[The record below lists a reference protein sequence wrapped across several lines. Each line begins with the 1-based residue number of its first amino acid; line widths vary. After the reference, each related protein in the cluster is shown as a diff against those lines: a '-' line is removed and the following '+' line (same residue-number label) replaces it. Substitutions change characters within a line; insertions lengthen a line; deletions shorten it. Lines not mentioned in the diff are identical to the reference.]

1 MLQAIF
7 EFGDTIVR
15 EIMVARPD
23 MVCCAADAPLDQL
36 LRLILDSGHS
46 RVPIFE
52 GSVDRIVGVVYA
64 KDLLRHWGARPDAIS
79 PAAVMRSPFFVPE
92 TKRIEDLLIDF
103 RTRRVHMAIVVDEYG
118 GTSGLITIE
127 DLLEEIVGDIQD
139 EHDLEEEWVQPQADG
154 SLLLDARAN
163 VEELEE
169 FFDREIPRDKFD
181 TVGGF
186 VVHLLGN
193 VPVPVRPPAL
203 MVCCCRS
210 LRPTSA
216 RSGAC
221 RSGSTLRRDCRSRQ
235 PEHAAV
241 PPRHHHPVGR
251 RLPAVCWPCAFPRPG
266 SGSLLAW
273 VALVP
278 LLLVMARRPFRSG
291 FVTGIGVFRDD
302 PLLGQHRHDHLRAPA
317 PGALGAR
324 LAAPLRLSRPVFRR
338 RHLGGLSSQG
348 AARLRRMR

>member
-1 MLQAIF
+1 VADDDPQHKRETVLGALTRFLTGRRRALTEEELLEAISSSEEEGLLDETEGDMLQAIF

-23 MVCCAADAPLDQL
+23 MVCCASDAPLDEL

-46 RVPIFE
+46 RLPIFE
-52 GSVDRIVGVVYA
+52 GSVDRVVGVVYA
-64 KDLLRHWGARPDAIS
+64 KDLLRYWGARSEELS
-79 PAAVMRSPFFVPE
+79 PAAVMRVPYFVPE
-92 TKRIEDLLIDF
+92 TKRIEDLLVDF

-193 VPVPVRPPAL
+193 VPVAGE
-203 MVCCCRS
+203 
-210 LRPTSA
+210 TA
-216 RSGAC
+216 
-221 RSGSTLRRDCRSRQ
+221 
-235 PEHAAV
+235 HA
-241 PPRHHHPVGR
+241 HG
-251 RLPAVCWPCAFPRPG
+251 
-266 SGSLLAW
+266 
-273 VALVP
+273 
-278 LLLVMARRPFRSG
+278 LLLQVVEADERKVRRVQVRL
-291 FVTGIGVFRDD
+291 D
-302 PLLGQHRHDHLRAPA
+302 PEVQPPEADA
-317 PGALGAR
+317 
-324 LAAPLRLSRPVFRR
+324 
-338 RHLGGLSSQG
+338 
-348 AARLRRMR
+348 